1 MNKKITTRQIT
12 QIALMAALVFVG
24 TYIGIRIPVGGTETM
39 LHFGNVFCLLGG
51 LLFGGIPGG
60 LAAGIG
66 SGLFDL
72 LGGFAAE
79 SWITFINKF
88 LMAFIAG
95 SLMTYGKAK
104 INNNLV
110 RASVSAI
117 CGSLTYTILYTI
129 KNIIESRFV
138 QGLPWEGVWGVIAVK
153 LPVSLTNGVV
163 AVIVSVIIYMA
174 IKPIL
179 EKSHLIKTV

>member
-1 MNKKITTRQIT
+1 MKITTRQIT
-12 QIALMAALVFVG
+12 QISLMAALVYVG
-24 TYIGIRIPVGGTETM
+24 TMLGIRIPIGGSETM
-39 LHFGNVFCLLGG
+39 LHFGNVFCLLAG

-66 SGLFDL
+66 SGIFDL

-88 LMAFIAG
+88 LMAFVAG
-95 SLMTYGKAK
+95 SIVVYGKNRIK
-104 INNNLV
+104 NNLF
-110 RASVSAI
+110 RTTIAAI

-138 QGLPWEGVWGVIAVK
+138 QGLPWSGVWAVISVK

-163 AVIVSVIIYMA
+163 AVIVSLVIYFA
-174 IKPIL
+174 IKPAL
-179 EKSHLIKTV
+179 TKANLIKTV